1 MESELKLVKIYR
13 RIVMLLKKTAG
24 ILIIL
29 AFMAVMGCGKSDNK
43 TTTENKDNKQNSQ
56 VTQVSGIEK
65 SVVIQCSGMTC
76 EGCKQTIENKV
87 KKIDGIK
94 AVNADFNTN
103 IVKATFDDGKT
114 NLDAIKSAIVS
125 AGYGVES
132 VKE

>member
-1 MESELKLVKIYR
+1 M
-13 RIVMLLKKTAG
+13 
-24 ILIIL
+24 IIIGFVIAL
-29 AFMAVMGCGKSDNK
+29 GCGKSDNK
-43 TTTENKDNKQNSQ
+43 TSSENKDPKQNNQ
-56 VTQVSGIEK
+56 VTQVSGKEK

>member
-1 MESELKLVKIYR
+1 
-13 RIVMLLKKTAG
+13 MLLKKTAG
-24 ILIIL
+24 FLMIL
-29 AFMAVMGCGKSDNK
+29 AFVAAMGCGKSDNK
-43 TTTENKDNKQNSQ
+43 TTTENKDSKQNSQ
-56 VTQVSGIEK
+56 VTQVSGKEK

-114 NLDAIKSAIVS
+114 NLDAIKTAIVA